1 MTAKKTDVTIEA
13 KNEDVFDPDG
23 HDFHK
28 ILTNAQFRAAQKVA
42 LEELEEE
49 RRKEATKVVVKAEK
63 DRLAREQGLVVGGE
77 LQEPETIVI
86 NLVDPDINSCLMV
99 NGEPFWHGQAY
110 TRPRHF
116 CNSLREMMNRLERYT
131 AREIRGEKLS
141 EFYMRGRATQLSGTV
156 GVTNAPRPVGGRVAA

>member
-1 MTAKKTDVTIEA
+1 MSAKKTDISVEA
-13 KNEDVFDPDG
+13 KTEENYDPEG

-28 ILTNAQFRAAQKVA
+28 VLTNAQFRAAQKVA
-42 LEELEEE
+42 LEEIEAE
-49 RRKEATKVVVKAEK
+49 RRKDATKAVVKAEK
-63 DRLAREQGLVVGGE
+63 ERLAREQGLVVGGE
-77 LQEPETIVI
+77 GQEPETIVI

-116 CNSLREMMNRLERYT
+116 CDSLREMMNRLERYT

-141 EFYMRGRATQLSGTV
+141 EYYMRSRATQLSGVT
-156 GVTNAPRPVGGRVAA
+156 GATNAPRPVGGRVAA